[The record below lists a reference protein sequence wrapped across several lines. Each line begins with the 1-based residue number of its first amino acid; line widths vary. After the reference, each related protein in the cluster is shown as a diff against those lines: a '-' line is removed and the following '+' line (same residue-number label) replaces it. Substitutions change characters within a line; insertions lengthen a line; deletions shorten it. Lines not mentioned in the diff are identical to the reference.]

1 MITYGFT
8 KELNMPFTK
17 TVEAAIA
24 ELKKEGFGI
33 LSRIDVKEKFK

>member
-17 TVEAAIA
+17 AVEAVIE
-24 ELKKEGFGI
+24 ELKRKA
-33 LSRIDVKEKFK
+33 LVS